1 MINLIKI
8 VNERIIPTLRV
19 TDNFWSV
26 YLVKFGVN
34 KKATIKFRNGTFL
47 DVTQSN
53 YEDLVLEVELQ
64 DLGQEIIDKMN
75 VSIKEDVVTFISEG
89 KSITADRFSAVSLVK
104 EFYLRLHEDLPVRN
118 KVVLDIGC
126 YVGDSPLYYIIKG
139 GALKVYGYEINKK
152 YAAVAKNNVR
162 YNNLEDRIKIM
173 SMGVGNEV
181 GQISLDKI
189 VEEHNIQ
196 NGALKIDVE
205 GAEYEIFKN
214 ALTDSIRKFDVIHV
228 EYHYGEQNLPQFFE
242 KLGYKISI
250 KNQEKDGDMNKGDMF
265 CVKQN

>member
-1 MINLIKI
+1 MVGYMINLIKI

-162 YNNLEDRIKIM
+162 YNNLEDRIKYRNSWFVTHLKKRSYRHIPNCIY
-173 SMGVGNEV
+173 SSIFFNTP
-181 GQISLDKI
+181 LKRRI
-189 VEEHNIQ
+189 V
-196 NGALKIDVE
+196 
-205 GAEYEIFKN
+205 
-214 ALTDSIRKFDVIHV
+214 
-228 EYHYGEQNLPQFFE
+228 HYFSERP
-242 KLGYKISI
+242 
-250 KNQEKDGDMNKGDMF
+250 
-265 CVKQN
+265 